1 MTTETIIFFGGLMA
15 LVLFVWHLAATEDRS
30 RRKVGAALW
39 VIAICTCIIATYPL
53 HKTIRLGLDLKGGS
67 SFLMEL
73 NGEVRPAALQQAVE
87 VVRKRVDNLGVA
99 EPIIQPVG
107 ERRIMVQMPGLS
119 EENIQ
124 TTRNQLSRVAQLEF
138 RLVHPENA
146 AELAKVD
153 AGGPVPI
160 GYELMKT
167 SQKDKD
173 GQKQESRYLVK
184 RRPEMSGKHVRRAY
198 HAQGAIGES
207 FVSLEFKPE
216 GKELFGRI
224 TEQNVG
230 RQLAIVLDGELKS
243 APRINEAIYGG
254 RAQITGDFTPQEAT
268 ELSSVLENPLDTPV
282 RIVEERTVA
291 GTLGHDSIRS
301 GVIASAIGFAA
312 VIVFM
317 VWYYHFSG
325 VVAVLTLAANF
336 IVLFGLMAQFRFTLT
351 LPGIAG
357 VILTAGMAVDAN
369 VLIYERVREEIAA
382 GKALG
387 PSIIGGFDKAFSA
400 IIDSNLTTIITAII
414 MFYLGS
420 GPVRGFAVTLTL
432 GIVGTL
438 FGALIVGRNLF
449 EWALAKNV
457 MRTFSARQFIIDPK
471 FDLLRYRWYAIAF
484 SIAVLVAGAIAFK
497 TRGEACFG
505 VDFAGGEAVTLT
517 ASAPTDI
524 AVVRKT
530 LADAGLDSAMI
541 QAQRSAGAQGES
553 YLVRT
558 KFGDGQK
565 AADAITRALPKA
577 GFTLSSIDSVG
588 PVVGKELLTKS
599 AIALFLALFGILIYV
614 TARFEMSFAVGG
626 IVALIHDVAIVLVA
640 FPLTGQE
647 ISLTVVGSALGIA
660 GFSIND
666 TIVIFDRVRECL
678 RNSEKGTLYE
688 LMNRALNETLSRT
701 VLTNL
706 TVFITILSL
715 LFFGGPMLRDFSFA
729 WLVGSIAG
737 SYSTLYIASPIVLW
751 WTGGSDEWLR
761 RQVVESEEE
770 KPAVA

>member
-1 MTTETIIFFGGLMA
+1 MDTIIFFGGLLA
-15 LVLFVWHLAATEDRS
+15 LVLFVWHLAATEDRI
-30 RRKVGAALW
+30 RRKVGTALW
-39 VIAICTCIIATYPL
+39 AIAICTCIIATYPL

-73 NGEVRPAALQQAVE
+73 DGEIRPAALQQAVE

-107 ERRIMVQMPGLS
+107 ERRIIVQMPGLS

-138 RLVHPENA
+138 RLVHPDNA
-146 AELAKVD
+146 AELTKID
-153 AGGPVPI
+153 GGGPVPI
-160 GYELMKT
+160 GYELLKT
-167 SQKDKD
+167 SQKGDD
-173 GQKQESRYLVK
+173 GQVQESRYLVK
-184 RRPEMSGKHVRRAY
+184 RRPEMSGKYVRRAY

-207 FVSLEFKPE
+207 YVSLEFKPE

-254 RAQITGDFTPQEAT
+254 HAQITGDFSPQEAT

-291 GTLGHDSIRS
+291 ATLGHDSIRS

-312 VIVFM
+312 VIFFM
-317 VWYYHFSG
+317 IWYYHFSG
-325 VVAVLTLAANF
+325 VIAILTLLANF

-369 VLIYERVREEIAA
+369 VLIYERVREEIRA

-387 PSIIGGFDKAFSA
+387 PSVIGGFQKALSA
-400 IIDSNLTTIITAII
+400 IIDSNLTTIITSII

-449 EWALAKNV
+449 EWSLAKNV
-457 MRTFSARQFIIDPK
+457 MKAYTARQFLIDPN
-471 FDLLRYRWYAIAF
+471 FDLLKYRWYAIVF
-484 SIAVLVAGAIAFK
+484 SLGLLIAGGVAFK
-497 TRGEACFG
+497 VRGDAAFG
-505 VDFAGGEAVTLT
+505 VDFAGGEAVTL
-517 ASAPTDI
+517 SAAEKVP
-524 AVVRKT
+524 VPEVRKA
-530 LADAGLDSAMI
+530 LADAGLGYATI
-541 QAQRSAGAQGES
+541 QEQQATGGQRGSF
-553 YLVRT
+553 LVRT

-565 AADAITRALPKA
+565 AADAVTRALPSAKFSL
-577 GFTLSSIDSVG
+577 GSIDSVG
-588 PVVGKELLTKS
+588 PIVGKELLTKS
-599 AIALFLALFGILIYV
+599 AIALFLGLFGILIYV
-614 TARFEMSFAVGG
+614 TIRFEMSFAVGG
-626 IVALIHDVAIVLVA
+626 IVALFHDCAIVLAA
-640 FPLTGQE
+640 FALTGQE
-647 ISLTVVGSALGIA
+647 ISLTVVGAVLGIA

-678 RNSEKGTLYE
+678 KNSEKGTLYQ

-701 VLTNL
+701 ILTNL
-706 TVFITILSL
+706 TVFLTVISL
-715 LFFGGPMLRDFSFA
+715 VIFGGPMLRDFAFA
-729 WLVGSIAG
+729 WLVGAIAG

-761 RQVVESEEE
+761 RQIVESEEE

>member
-1 MTTETIIFFGGLMA
+1 METIIFFGGLLA
-15 LVLFVWHLAATEDRS
+15 LILFVWHLAATEDRV
-30 RRKVGAALW
+30 RRAVGTALW
-39 VIAICTCIIATYPL
+39 VIALSTCIIATYPL

-67 SFLMEL
+67 SFLIEL
-73 NGEVRPAALQQAVE
+73 DGDVSPTALQQAVE

-107 ERRIMVQMPGLS
+107 ERRIIVQMPGLS
-119 EENIQ
+119 DENIQ

-138 RLVHPENA
+138 RLVHPDSA
-146 AELAKVD
+146 AELAKID
-153 AGGPVPI
+153 GGGPVPI
-160 GYELMKT
+160 GYEVMKT
-167 SQKDKD
+167 TQKDDAGKE
-173 GQKQESRYLVK
+173 QESRYVVK
-184 RRPEMSGKHVRRAY
+184 RRAEMSGKHVSRAY
-198 HAQGAIGES
+198 HAFGAIGES
-207 FVSLEFKPE
+207 YVSLEFKPE

-254 RAQITGDFTPQEAT
+254 HAQITGDFTPQEAT

-291 GTLGHDSIRS
+291 ATLGKDSIRS
-301 GVIASAIGFAA
+301 GVIASAIGFAG

-325 VVAVLTLAANF
+325 VVAILTLLANF
-336 IVLFGLMAQFRFTLT
+336 IILFGLMAQFHFTLT

-387 PSIIGGFDKAFSA
+387 PSIIGGFNKAFSA

-438 FGALIVGRNLF
+438 FGALILGRNIF
-449 EWALAKNV
+449 DWALAKNV
-457 MRTFSARQFIIDPK
+457 MRAFTAKRFLINPR

-484 SIAVLVAGAIAFK
+484 SLVILVAGAVSFK
-497 TRGEACFG
+497 TRGESALG

-517 ASAPTDI
+517 AAVQTDI
-524 AVVRKT
+524 AAVRRAV
-530 LADAGLDSAMI
+530 ADAGLGYATI
-541 QAQRSAGAQGES
+541 QAQHGGAGQRES
-553 YLVRT
+553 FVIRT

-565 AADAITRALPKA
+565 AADALSRALPGA
-577 GFTLSSIDSVG
+577 GFSLGSIDSVG
-588 PVVGKELLTKS
+588 PVVGKELLAKS
-599 AIALFLALFGILIYV
+599 AVALILGLFGILIYV
-614 TARFEMSFAVGG
+614 TIRFEMSFAVGG
-626 IVALIHDVAIVLVA
+626 IVALFHDVAIVLAA
-640 FPLTGQE
+640 FSLTGQE
-647 ISLTVVGSALGIA
+647 ISLTVIGAVLGIA

-701 VLTNL
+701 ILTNL
-706 TVFITILSL
+706 TVFITVLSL
-715 LFFGGPMLRDFSFA
+715 VFFGGPMLRDFSFA
-729 WLVGSIAG
+729 WLVGAIAG
-737 SYSTLYIASPIVLW
+737 SYSTLFIASPIVLW

-761 RQVVESEEE
+761 REVAKTEEE
-770 KPAVA
+770 KLATA

>member
-1 MTTETIIFFGGLMA
+1 METIIFFGGLLA

-39 VIAICTCIIATYPL
+39 AIAICTCVIATYPL

-73 NGEVRPAALQQAVE
+73 DGEVRPSSLQQAVE
-87 VVRKRVDNLGVA
+87 VIRKRVDNLGVA

-107 ERRIMVQMPGLS
+107 ERRIIVQMPGLS

-138 RLVHPENA
+138 RLVHPEST
-146 AELAKVD
+146 AELAKID
-153 AGGPVPI
+153 TGGSVPI
-160 GYELMKT
+160 GYEVMK
-167 SQKDKD
+167 SVKKDDAGKD
-173 GQKQESRYLVK
+173 QESRYLVK

-207 FVSLEFKPE
+207 YVSLEFKPE

-254 RAQITGDFTPQEAT
+254 HAQITGDFTPQEAT

-291 GTLGHDSIRS
+291 ATLGHDSIRS
-301 GVIASAIGFAA
+301 GVIASLIGFAA
-312 VIVFM
+312 VIAFM
-317 VWYYHFSG
+317 VWYYHFCG
-325 VVAVLTLAANF
+325 VVAILTLVANF
-336 IVLFGLMAQFRFTLT
+336 VVLFGLMAQFHFTLT

-400 IIDSNLTTIITAII
+400 IIDSNLTTVITSII

-438 FGALIVGRNLF
+438 FGALIVGRNIF

-457 MRTFSARQFIIDPK
+457 MRTFSARRFLIDPK

-484 SIAVLVAGAIAFK
+484 SITFLVAGAVAFK
-497 TRGEACFG
+497 TRGEAAFG
-505 VDFAGGEAVTLT
+505 VDFAGGEAVTLAAT
-517 ASAPTDI
+517 GQANVTS
-524 AVVRKT
+524 VRKA
-530 LADAGLDSAMI
+530 LADAGLGYATI
-541 QAQRSAGAQGES
+541 QAQRSTGGQGES
-553 YLVRT
+553 FLVRT

-565 AADAITRALPKA
+565 AADAIMSAMPGA
-577 GFTLSSIDSVG
+577 GFGLGSIDSVG

-599 AIALFLALFGILIYV
+599 AIALFLGLFGILIYV
-614 TARFEMSFAVGG
+614 TIRFEMSFAVGG
-626 IVALIHDVAIVLVA
+626 IVALFHDVLFVLAA
-640 FPLTGQE
+640 FALTGQE
-647 ISLTVVGSALGIA
+647 ISLTVIGAVLGIA

-688 LMNRALNETLSRT
+688 LINRALNETLSRT
-701 VLTNL
+701 ILTNL
-706 TVFITILSL
+706 TVFITVLSL
-715 LFFGGPMLRDFSFA
+715 VFFGGPMLRDFSFA
-729 WLVGSIAG
+729 WLIGAIAG

-761 RQVVESEEE
+761 RQVTESEEQN
-770 KPAVA
+770 PAVA